1 MARYYFDIINGE
13 GSLRDDEGLDLSS
26 TDAVRAEVA
35 KIALKMA
42 RDEIEDRQAMA
53 VTVNVRDDRD
63 FRIYSGRLSF
73 STEWFDPELPVADLS
88 LQRDRS

>member
-35 KIALKMA
+35 KIALEMA
-42 RDEIEDRQAMA
+42 RDEIKDQQAMA
-53 VTVNVRDDRD
+53 VTVNVCDDCD

-73 STEWFDPELPVADLS
+73 ATEWFDPELPVANLS